1 MIVLKRFHWDDD
13 TLKYYADLLRH
24 LHYWHVFY
32 DIYNF
37 VESECILEED
47 ETIIDIAVDLMRQVE
62 EWENNDTK
70 EDIVVNS

>member
-37 VESECILEED
+37 VKSECILEEA
-47 ETIIDIAVDLMRQVE
+47 ENIIEIAVDLMRQVE
-62 EWENNDTK
+62 ERENNDTK